1 MKRDDPSE
9 STSPALTADGTADT
23 MVTAK
28 PRASRRGKTSTL
40 SDDPLW
46 YKDAIIYQVHIKS
59 FFDGNNDGVGDFP
72 GLIAK
77 LDYIAELGV
86 NAIWLLPF
94 YPSPRRDDGYDIADY
109 RNVHP
114 DYGQISDVKHFIQEA
129 HARGIRVITELV
141 INHTSDQHPWFQRA
155 RRAKPGSNHR
165 NFYVW
170 SNTDQKYTETRIIFI
185 DSEPSNWTHDP
196 VAGAYYWHRFY
207 SHQPDLNFDNPAV
220 LKEVLQVMRFWL
232 DMGIDGLRL
241 DAVPYLV
248 EREGTNNENLPET
261 HAILKKIRATIDAE
275 YPNRMLLAEAN
286 QWPEDVK
293 EYFGDEDECHMAF
306 HFPLMPRIYMSIAS
320 EDRFPI
326 TDIMRQTPDLAE
338 TNQWAIFLR
347 NHDELTL
354 EMVTDSERDYLWNT
368 YASDRRAR
376 LNLGIRRRLAPLMER
391 DRRRIELINSL
402 LLSMPGTP
410 VIYYG
415 DELGMGDNIHLG
427 DRDGV
432 RTPMQWSSDRN
443 GGFSRADPEQLV
455 LPPVMGSLYG
465 FDAVNVE
472 AQSRDPHSLLNWTR
486 RMLATRR
493 AKQTFGR
500 GTIRFLKPANRK
512 ILAYVRELPGEPT
525 ILCVANLSRAPQAV
539 ELDLSEF
546 NGSVPIEMT
555 ADSVFPAI
563 GQLTYLLTFPPYG
576 FLWFLIC
583 PGNQRPTWA
592 QAHSEPLPEFV
603 TIVIRE
609 GQAGPTP
616 ENVRLLESEVLP
628 SWLSRRRWFAS
639 KDQQLNGVRLASLTT
654 IPNGGFA
661 FTEIEADVGD
671 HTERYV
677 LPIAITWGGDT
688 TYPLF
693 MQLALARVRRGRNV
707 GHLTDAFAL
716 PIFAHNVLR
725 KLRERAVVPTVQKSE
740 IRFIPTD
747 RLSELDLGERPEISW
762 LAAEQSNSS
771 LIIADAVVL
780 KLVRRLVAG
789 IHPEA
794 EISRY
799 LTKIGYANTAPLY
812 GEVVR
817 VDPAGVPHTLCIL
830 QGFIDNQG
838 DAWNWALDYLRRTI
852 DDLALAVE
860 ADDGLPD
867 REKEAEAIDGYRMM
881 AGIIGKR
888 LGELH
893 VALAAPTDDPAFAP
907 EPATAEQVQAWIDG
921 TQSMLSSA
929 LDLLE
934 PRLDQLTD
942 DTRGLARSLLDR
954 RAALAETVSKL
965 VPADAGALRTR
976 IHGDF
981 HLGQVLVAQ
990 GDAFL
995 IDFEGEPART
1005 LDERR
1010 QKSSPMRDV
1019 AGLLRSFSYASAAA
1033 QSTTESAP
1041 QQTADR
1047 KRALFERFRAHAAES
1062 FLEQYRDA
1070 VTQSP
1075 QPLVAPGSEQAL
1087 LDLFLI
1093 EKAAYEIRYEA
1104 ANRPTWLSLPVRGLA
1119 ALASRLLGDT
1129 GTPHEPSAHG
1139 SADATPPN
1147 PAEGDYE

>member
-1 MKRDDPSE
+1 MKREDQPLDSAAAAQTGSAE
-9 STSPALTADGTADT
+9 KAHTSR
-23 MVTAK
+23 
-28 PRASRRGKTSTL
+28 RASKPAL

-46 YKDAIIYQVHIKS
+46 YKDAIIYQVHVKS
-59 FFDGNNDGVGDFP
+59 FFDANNDGVGDFP

-86 NAIWLLPF
+86 DTIWLLPF

-114 DYGQISDVKHFIQEA
+114 DYGTLSDLRRFIQGA
-129 HARGIRVITELV
+129 HARGMRVVTELV

-165 NFYVW
+165 NYYVW
-170 SNTDQKYTETRIIFI
+170 SDTDKKYENTRIIFI
-185 DSEPSNWTHDP
+185 DTEPSNWTHDP

-220 LKEVLQVMRFWL
+220 LREVLQVMRFWL

-248 EREGTNNENLPET
+248 EREGTSNENLPET
-261 HAILKKIRATIDAE
+261 HAVLKRIRATIDAE

-286 QWPEDVK
+286 QWPEDVQ
-293 EYFGDEDECHMAF
+293 EYFGNEDECHMAF
-306 HFPLMPRIYMSIAS
+306 HFPLMPRIYMAIAS

-326 TDIMRQTPDLAE
+326 TDIMRQTPELPPSC
-338 TNQWAIFLR
+338 QWAIFLR

-455 LPPVMGSLYG
+455 LPPVMGTLYG
-465 FDAVNVE
+465 FDAINVE
-472 AQSRDPHSLLNWTR
+472 AQTRDPHSLLNWTR

-493 AKQTFGR
+493 SKRAFGR
-500 GTIRFLKPANRK
+500 GTIRFLRPSNRK
-512 ILAYVRELPGEPT
+512 ILAYVREMEGEAP

-546 NGSVPIEMT
+546 AGRSPVEMT

-576 FLWFLIC
+576 FLWFLLC
-583 PGNQRPTWA
+583 SNEDRPSWA
-592 QAHSEPLPEFV
+592 QAGSEQLPEFITLV
-603 TIVIRE
+603 LRA
-609 GQAGPTP
+609 GQTGPTP

-628 SWLSRRRWFAS
+628 SYLSRRRWFAS
-639 KDQQLNGVRLASLTT
+639 KDQKLHAVRLAALTT
-654 IPNGGFA
+654 IPDAGFA
-661 FTEIEADVGD
+661 FTEIEADVGR

-677 LPIAITWGGDT
+677 LPLAISWGTET
-688 TYPLF
+688 TVPLF
-693 MQLALARVRRGRNV
+693 MQLALARVRRGRNI

-716 PIFAHNVLR
+716 PLFAHGVLQ

-740 IRFIPTD
+740 IRFVPTARFD
-747 RLSELDLGERPEISW
+747 ELDSLGATPEIRW
-762 LAAEQSNSS
+762 IAAEQSNSS
-771 LIIADAVVL
+771 LVIGDRAVL
-780 KLVRRLVAG
+780 KLVRRLIGG

-794 EISRY
+794 EMSRH
-799 LTKIGYANTAPLY
+799 LTEIGYANTAPLY

-817 VDPAGVPHTLCIL
+817 VDPQGVPHTLALL

-838 DAWNWALDYLRRTI
+838 DAWNWVLDYLRRVI
-852 DDLALAVE
+852 NELVLAPE
-860 ADDGLPD
+860 TEDADS
-867 REKEAEAIDGYRMM
+867 EKLEGYR
-881 AGIIGKR
+881 ALTGTIGRR

-893 VALAAPTDDPAFAP
+893 AALAAPSDDPAFAA
-907 EPATAEQVQAWIDG
+907 EKATRADVRGWIDG
-921 TQSMLSSA
+921 ARSMLEHA
-929 LDLLE
+929 LDVLAAE
-934 PRLDQLTD
+934 AAKENGPLDEE
-942 DTRGLARSLLDR
+942 TRALAQELVGR
-954 RAALAETVSKL
+954 RAALGTALERH
-965 VPADAGALRTR
+965 VPHDVDALRIR
-976 IHGDF
+976 VHGDF
-981 HLGQVLVAQ
+981 HLGQVLIAQ
-990 GDAFL
+990 SDVYL
-995 IDFEGEPART
+995 IDFEGEPARS
-1005 LDERR
+1005 LEERR
-1010 QKSSPMRDV
+1010 MKRSPLVDV
-1019 AGLLRSFSYASAAA
+1019 AGMLRSLSYASAAA
-1033 QSTTESAP
+1033 QPVSENAP
-1041 QQTADR
+1041 AQTADR
-1047 KRALFERFRAHAAES
+1047 KRALFERFLEEGQQS
-1062 FLEQYRDA
+1062 FLAGYREA
-1070 VTQSP
+1070 VGHAVH
-1075 QPLVAPGSEQAL
+1075 PLVAPQAEGPL
-1087 LDLFLI
+1087 LDLFLV
-1093 EKAAYEIRYEA
+1093 EKAAYEVRYEA
-1104 ANRPTWLSLPVRGLA
+1104 ANRPTWLGLPLRGLSMLA
-1119 ALASRLLGDT
+1119 ARMLGKTDD
-1129 GTPHEPSAHG
+1129 G
-1139 SADATPPN
+1139 DAA
-1147 PAEGDYE
+1147 PAPAQT